1 MIDSDSSEVLQDF
14 FQGIFLLLLI
24 VTPFFLWQILHYCLT
39 ALLIDLLIALE
50 IALCIQCK

>member
-24 VTPFFLWQILHYCLT
+24 VTPFFFLVADIT
-39 ALLIDLLIALE
+39 LLPYRFTY
-50 IALCIQCK
+50 